1 VGGGERISSFCKY
14 QRKTRKPQDQFPF
27 YSFWMG
33 FIIGREKNQQRIGN
47 DKKEEKCLAK

>member
-14 QRKTRKPQDQFPF
+14 QRKPRKTTGSIPFLQFLDGV
-27 YSFWMG
+27 YNW
-33 FIIGREKNQQRIGN
+33 QRKKSAIGN